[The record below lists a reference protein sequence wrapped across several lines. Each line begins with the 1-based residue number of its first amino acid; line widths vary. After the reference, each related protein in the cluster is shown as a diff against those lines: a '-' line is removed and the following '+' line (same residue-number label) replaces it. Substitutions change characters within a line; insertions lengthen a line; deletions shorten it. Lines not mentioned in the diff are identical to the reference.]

1 MITVRERHAEWYCA
15 IRPETAI
22 LGASPP
28 GGPALSGGLVG
39 GEQGT
44 QAAYRG
50 HGVVLVRRLYRHDRD
65 HVVVLQFQAGP
76 RRSAP
81 ELDRPDH
88 VPGQVV
94 AAEHVADP
102 DPACVGRHP
111 RPGEHQDGQRGED
124 AQPDHRVLV
133 AGLEHA
139 LAALGRPAQCGGHGG
154 EHHDD
159 QYREDPGDP
168 RRPDRS
174 SIHSRHAWMSVTR
187 MARAPTSY
195 SSSMIR
201 CTSVRAT
208 IAWTATQPS
217 RCSGEIVGDSMP
229 GVSAQ
234 AASTWSART
243 S

>member
-28 GGPALSGGLVG
+28 GGPALSGG
-39 GEQGT
+39 
-44 QAAYRG
+44 
-50 HGVVLVRRLYRHDRD
+50 
-65 HVVVLQFQAGP
+65 
-76 RRSAP
+76 
-81 ELDRPDH
+81 
-88 VPGQVV
+88 
-94 AAEHVADP
+94 
-102 DPACVGRHP
+102 
-111 RPGEHQDGQRGED
+111 
-124 AQPDHRVLV
+124 
-133 AGLEHA
+133 AGLV
-139 LAALGRPAQCGGHGG
+139 GG

-174 SIHSRHAWMSVTR
+174 SVHSRHAWMSVTR

-243 S
+243 